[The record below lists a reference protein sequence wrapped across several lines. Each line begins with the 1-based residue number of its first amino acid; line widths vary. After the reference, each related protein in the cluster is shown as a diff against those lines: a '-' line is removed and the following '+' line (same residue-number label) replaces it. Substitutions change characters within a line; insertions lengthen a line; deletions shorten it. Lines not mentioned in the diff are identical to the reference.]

1 MHSGGKRKQKGRGYM
16 VRIDVY
22 DVHDSPRAVGFEIGI
37 IEYSVVDLCRREAS
51 EGSVWS
57 TEKRSLEQ
65 TSA

>member
-1 MHSGGKRKQKGRGYM
+1 M